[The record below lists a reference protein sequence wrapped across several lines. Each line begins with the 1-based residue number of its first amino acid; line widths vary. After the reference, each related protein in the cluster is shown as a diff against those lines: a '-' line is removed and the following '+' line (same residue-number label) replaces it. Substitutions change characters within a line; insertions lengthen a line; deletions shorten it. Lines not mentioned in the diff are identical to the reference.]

1 MRSSNHLIRAI
12 PALIF
17 LSLVAC
23 STAPTLT
30 GSWHDES
37 FTGKFHNV
45 LVVGISAK
53 QTPRRLYED
62 TLVNSLHAKGIE
74 ATALYKIR
82 TGDDVPDK
90 AMIEAVLKEQS
101 FDAVITTRVI
111 GRDKETQYVPGT
123 VQPPPYYR
131 GMYSYVD
138 TVYPAVYTPGYL
150 VNDTI
155 ISLESNG
162 YDASSAKLVWSITTE
177 HFNPSDLDKEVNDL
191 ATLIINQLEK
201 SGLI

>member
-1 MRSSNHLIRAI
+1 M
-12 PALIF
+12 
-17 LSLVAC
+17 
-23 STAPTLT
+23 
-30 GSWHDES
+30 
-37 FTGKFHNV
+37 
-45 LVVGISAK
+45 VVGISAK
-53 QTPRRLYED
+53 QTPRRLFED
-62 TLVNSLHAKGIE
+62 TLVNSFHAKGIE
-74 ATALYKIR
+74 ATALYKVR
-82 TGDDVPDK
+82 TGADVPDK

-138 TVYPAVYTPGYL
+138 TVYPVVYTPGYL

-155 ISLESNG
+155 VSLESNG
-162 YDASSAKLVWSITTE
+162 YDTASAKLVWSITTE

-201 SGLI
+201 NGLI